1 MCTSDCDED
10 DFAILLHAA
19 PHLLFAQHLGAAFDG
34 YPKIQ
39 AYLREVK
46 ARTAVAQVLKL
57 HEQVDTMGRLG
68 YFSGLV

>member
-1 MCTSDCDED
+1 MCTSDCGED

-19 PHLLFAQHLGAAFDG
+19 PYLLFAQHLGATFDG

-39 AYLREVK
+39 AYLRDVK

-57 HEQVDTMGRLG
+57 HEQADTMGQHK
-68 YFSGLV
+68 YFSGLI